1 MNKPSWKGVNASLAQ
16 QRREKQ
22 KADEESRRA
31 CGNAY
36 EMGKHSAESRYSC
49 KTYKSRVE
57 MRCCDMIL
65 PFEERM
71 KIAKE
76 NLARE
81 LAKQIINDIYIDHD
95 KLPYDGEVWTA
106 MIPVGKIE
114 RLIIDNGWAI
124 WR

>member
-1 MNKPSWKGVNASLAQ
+1 MRPELSALNASLAY
-16 QRREKQ
+16 QRRERQ
-22 KADEESRRA
+22 KAEEESRKE
-31 CGNAY
+31 CEKAY
-36 EMGKHSAESRYSC
+36 GRGLRSAESRYSC

-57 MRCCDMIL
+57 MRCCDMVL

-106 MIPVGKIE
+106 MIPVGKTE